1 MNIINRFDGEYAF
14 LSNFAH
20 RPITFKGKTWSTVE
34 HIFQAAKTLD
44 ENMREEIRIAST
56 PDKAKRIGRM
66 VRLRPDWEEMKKEVM
81 LKSIR
86 LKFSQNSELKES
98 LLRTED
104 AILLEGNTWHDNIWG
119 DCSCQ
124 KCQETEGRNLLG
136 KILMQVRR
144 ELAGQTDYLT
154 NGDAYFEGGAV
165 ASLEMKPEEK
175 KGILWEKG

>member
-1 MNIINRFDGEYAF
+1 MNIINCFNGKYAF
-14 LSNFAH
+14 LSNFTNS
-20 RPITFKGKTWSTVE
+20 PISFNGKTWSTVE

-44 ENMREEIRIAST
+44 EDMCEEIRIAST

-86 LKFSQNSELKES
+86 LKFSQNSELKER

-104 AILLEGNTWHDNIWG
+104 VILLEGNTWHDNIWG

-144 ELAGQTDYLT
+144 ELT
-154 NGDAYFEGGAV
+154 E
-165 ASLEMKPEEK
+165 
-175 KGILWEKG
+175 